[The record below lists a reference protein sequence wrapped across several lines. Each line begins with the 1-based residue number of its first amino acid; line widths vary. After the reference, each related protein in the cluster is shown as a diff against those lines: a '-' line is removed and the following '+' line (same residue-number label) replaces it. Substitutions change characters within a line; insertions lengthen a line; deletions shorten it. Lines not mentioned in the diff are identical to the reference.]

1 VALVSEAVL
10 VMVLALAQGMI
21 QLGRYS
27 PVAEKFVE
35 MCSPSTK
42 REKTAD
48 VGV

>member
-1 VALVSEAVL
+1 MALVSDAVL
-10 VMVLALAQGMI
+10 VMVLEVAQGMI

-27 PVAEKFVE
+27 PTAEKLVE

-42 REKTAD
+42 SEKTDD